1 MLNQHQQ
8 VLQVSSWKTELS
20 QYSDWIKS
28 PKSARIWLLDSMT
41 AVGQFAFIN
50 PLHRIKHWS
59 SSKKRRVDCW
69 EPKGKEC
76 FFCKRGMAQIHDYT
90 YGVYSERGD
99 ETIYYLSVNLST
111 HSHFQRYFS
120 GCFDNNINPCDLI
133 HTFTRTKITTLSGL
147 QMNGYDLK
155 ATEDKPFM
163 TEVFRPSLQSPFQN
177 KVRDFKW
184 VVPEEIVLKL
194 VDYDN
199 KPMTSLIDFFLI
211 LKDLCPRIS
220 DKKLKSYAIRLLENN
235 VVDLRKAK
243 EYRN

>member
-1 MLNQHQQ
+1 MLKKLL
-8 VLQVSSWKTELS
+8 VLQVRRWKTELS

-28 PKSARIWLLDSMT
+28 PKSARVWLSDSMT
-41 AVGQFAFIN
+41 ALGQFAFIN

-59 SSKKRRVDCW
+59 SSKKQRVDCW
-69 EPKGKEC
+69 EPKGNEC

-90 YGVYSERGD
+90 YGVYSEKGD
-99 ETIYYLSVNLST
+99 DTIYYLSVNLST

-120 GCFDNNINPCDLI
+120 GCFDNDINPCDLI
-133 HTFTRTKITTLSGL
+133 HKFTRTKITTLSGL
-147 QMNGYDLK
+147 KMNGYDLK
-155 ATEDKPFM
+155 PTEDKAFM
-163 TEVFRPSLQSPFQN
+163 REVFRPSLQSPHQN
-177 KVRDFKW
+177 KIRDFKW
-184 VVPEEIVLKL
+184 VVPEEVVLKL

-211 LKDLCPRIS
+211 IKDLFPRIA

-235 VVDLRKAK
+235 IIDLRKAK

>member
-1 MLNQHQQ
+1 MLIKQ
-8 VLQVSSWKTELS
+8 VVLRVSSWKTELS

-28 PKSARIWLLDSMT
+28 PKSARVWLSDSMT
-41 AVGQFAFIN
+41 ALGQFAFIN

-59 SSKKRRVDCW
+59 SSKKQRVDCW
-69 EPKGKEC
+69 EPKGSEC

-90 YGVYSERGD
+90 YGVYSEKGD
-99 ETIYYLSVNLST
+99 DTIYYLSVNLST

-120 GCFDNNINPCDLI
+120 SCFDNDINPCDLI
-133 HTFTRTKITTLSGL
+133 HKFTRTKITTLSGL
-147 QMNGYDLK
+147 KMNGYDLK
-155 ATEDKPFM
+155 PTEDKAFM
-163 TEVFRPSLQSPFQN
+163 REVFRPSLQSPHQN
-177 KVRDFKW
+177 KIRDFKW
-184 VVPEEIVLKL
+184 VVPEEVVLKL

-211 LKDLCPRIS
+211 IKGLFPRIE

-235 VVDLRKAK
+235 IIDLRKAK

>member
-1 MLNQHQQ
+1 M
-8 VLQVSSWKTELS
+8 VLRVSSWKTELS

-28 PKSARIWLLDSMT
+28 PKSARVWLSDSMT
-41 AVGQFAFIN
+41 ALGQFAFIN

-59 SSKKRRVDCW
+59 SSKKQRVDCW
-69 EPKGKEC
+69 EPKGSEC

-90 YGVYSERGD
+90 YGVYSEKGD
-99 ETIYYLSVNLST
+99 DTIYYLSVNLST

-120 GCFDNNINPCDLI
+120 SCFDNDINPCDLI
-133 HTFTRTKITTLSGL
+133 HKFTRTKITTLSGL
-147 QMNGYDLK
+147 KMNGYDLK
-155 ATEDKPFM
+155 PTEDKAFM
-163 TEVFRPSLQSPFQN
+163 REVFRPSLQSPHQN
-177 KVRDFKW
+177 KIRDFKW
-184 VVPEEIVLKL
+184 VVPEEVVLKL

-211 LKDLCPRIS
+211 IKGLFPRIE

-235 VVDLRKAK
+235 IIDLRKAK